1 MQRLSE
7 DRGMPVPINAR
18 VGKRRAA
25 LRAAGLRPLQ
35 IWVPDVRQPGFADA
49 CRRQA
54 QAVAQADASDH
65 GLSAILDSALDDL
78 DDEDA
83 P

>member
-1 MQRLSE
+1 
-7 DRGMPVPINAR
+7 MPVPVKMR

-35 IWVPDVRQPGFADA
+35 IWVPDTRPPGFADE

-54 QAVAQADASDH
+54 RAVAQADASDP
-65 GLSAILDSALDDL
+65 GLAALLDSALDDL

>member
-1 MQRLSE
+1 
-7 DRGMPVPINAR
+7 MPVPVKVR

-35 IWVPDVRQPGFADA
+35 IWVPDVRRPGFADE

-54 QAVAQADASDH
+54 QAVAQADASDP
-65 GLSAILDSALDDL
+65 GLSAILDSALDGL
-78 DDEDA
+78 DDDHA